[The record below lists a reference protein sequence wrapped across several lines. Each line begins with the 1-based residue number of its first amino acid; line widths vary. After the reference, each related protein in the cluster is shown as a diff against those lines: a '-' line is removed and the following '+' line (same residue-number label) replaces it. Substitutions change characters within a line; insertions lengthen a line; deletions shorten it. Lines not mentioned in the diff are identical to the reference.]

1 MVKLVRLAAAAAILL
16 FMVFA
21 ADALAQGVGEGQ
33 RGQDQRGSG
42 GSGQGPRGADLPR
55 APLPDFRW
63 IDAHVHL
70 ASAGARG
77 ERTGFDDALDE
88 AIRAMDVA
96 GARAAVVMPTPQPSA
111 TERPYDQDSFLRYLK
126 KYPGRLFAMGG
137 GGSLG
142 PMILRH
148 PDAETVD
155 ADVRARFIRE
165 AEAILDAGA
174 IGFGEMT
181 AHHLSHQDQHSY
193 HRARPDHPLFLL
205 LADIAARR
213 GAPIDLHMDAV
224 AVAAPLPASI
234 GSAQNPPLL
243 TPNIPA
249 FERLLAHNRGARIVW
264 AHAGFDQTG
273 QGTADLARRLLAAH
287 PNLFMSLKIEPRPGL
302 ATQAMGAGG
311 KLRPEWRRLLA
322 DFPDRFVIGSDRF
335 FAAPAARGGR
345 SLSARIAERS
355 AQRTEGVLLLL
366 SQLPPDLARRIGA
379 ENAARIYKLP
389 GG

>member
-1 MVKLVRLAAAAAILL
+1 MKLARPASVFAILL
-16 FMVFA
+16 FAVCA
-21 ADALAQGVGEGQ
+21 ADALAQSGPGGQGQ
-33 RGQDQRGSG
+33 RGQ
-42 GSGQGPRGADLPR
+42 GQRGADMPP
-55 APLPDFRW
+55 APPPDFRW
-63 IDAHVHL
+63 IDTHIHL

-88 AIRAMDVA
+88 AIRAMDAA
-96 GARAAVVMPTPQPSA
+96 GARAAIVMPTPQPYAS
-111 TERPYDQDSFLRYLK
+111 ERPYDHDSFQRDLK

-155 ADVRARFIRE
+155 ADTRARFARE

-213 GAPIDLHMDAV
+213 DVPIDLHMDAV
-224 AVAAPLPASI
+224 AVAAPLPANI
-234 GSAQNPPLL
+234 GSGQNPPLL
-243 TPNIPA
+243 TPNIAA

-264 AHAGFDQTG
+264 AHAGLDQTG
-273 QGTADLARRLLAAH
+273 QGTVDLSRRLLAAH
-287 PNLFMSLKIEPRPGL
+287 PNLFMSLKIELRPRLP
-302 ATQAMGAGG
+302 TQAMAAGG

-335 FAAPAARGGR
+335 FAALAARGGR

-355 AQRTEGVLLLL
+355 VQRTEGALLLL
-366 SQLPPDLARRIGA
+366 SQLPPDLALRIGA
-379 ENAARIYKLP
+379 ENATRIYKLP